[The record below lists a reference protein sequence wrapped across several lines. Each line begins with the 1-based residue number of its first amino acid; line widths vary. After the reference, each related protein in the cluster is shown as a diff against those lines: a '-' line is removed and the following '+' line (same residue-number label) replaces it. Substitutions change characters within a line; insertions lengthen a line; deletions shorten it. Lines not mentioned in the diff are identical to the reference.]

1 MRRKAWLSREG
12 WYYLGVLLF
21 ILGGAILRNVNLLYV
36 LAGTL
41 IGPLL
46 LNWRL
51 AMQDLLG
58 LQVSRCDPLVINAG
72 ETLTVEYAITNMR
85 STFARMLVIEDS
97 LQRLDQPN
105 PRRIASRGVAVE
117 VPPGQTRVA
126 ICRWITPRRGRY
138 RLGPIRVS
146 TRFPLGLVRAH
157 YSLRNPQ
164 DIVVLPRIGRLAP
177 QWSSILAGAM
187 AGDQSRAT
195 MKGLTEGDYFGL
207 RPWQRGDSLRW
218 IHWRTTARTGV
229 PTVRQFEQHKRLD
242 VALILD
248 PYLPPNPDENAQA
261 LAEAVFSLAAT
272 AIADLCRRGQGRL
285 AVVVAGTSVE
295 CWSGSSAEV
304 FAREVLENLA
314 LAEATN
320 RGNIQVALHQA
331 QEVVGERSCQIVIS
345 SRAADTALR
354 ELPSATHCPEPDWWL
369 DVASEQVRQLFSVD
383 AH

>member
-1 MRRKAWLSREG
+1 MRRRAWLSREG

-58 LQVSRCDPLVINAG
+58 LQIRRREPLSTSAG
-72 ETLTVEYAITNMR
+72 ETLTIEYAISNLR
-85 STFARMLVIEDS
+85 NTFARMLVIEDW
-97 LQRLDQPN
+97 LMPLDDPN
-105 PRRIASRGVAVE
+105 RRKVPSRGVAVE

-126 ICRWITPRRGRY
+126 ICRWVAPRRGRY
-138 RLGPIRVS
+138 RLGPMRIS

-157 YSLRNPQ
+157 FFLRETL

-177 QWSSILAGAM
+177 HWSAILAGAM

-218 IHWRTTARTGV
+218 IHWRTTARTGT
-229 PTVRQFEQHKRLD
+229 PTVRQFEQHRRLD
-242 VALILD
+242 VALVLD
-248 PYLPPNPDENAQA
+248 PHLPAQA
-261 LAEAVFSLAAT
+261 GDSGQAMAEAVYSLAAT
-272 AIADLCRRGQGRL
+272 AIADFCRRGQGRL
-285 AVVVAGTSVE
+285 AVVLAGRTLE

-304 FAREVLENLA
+304 FARDVLEQLA
-314 LAEATN
+314 VAPSATEGDVEAAL
-320 RGNIQVALHQA
+320 RAAREVA
-331 QEVVGERSCQIVIS
+331 GERSCQIVIS
-345 SRAADTALR
+345 SRAAADALR
-354 ELPSATHCPEPDWWL
+354 TSGEAGACPEPDWWL
-369 DVASEQVRQLFSVD
+369 DVSSDEVRQLFFLDV
-383 AH
+383 A